1 VNRPYDAIVI
11 GSGPNG
17 LAAAITLAREGWSV
31 CVHEANETIGGGARS
46 AELTQPGFIHDLC
59 SAVHPLT
66 VGSPFF
72 RDLPL
77 NEHGLEFIHP
87 TVPLA
92 HPLDDGS
99 AVILSRSVEDT
110 SHNLGTD
117 SASYRKLMLP
127 LVNDWHLIDNELLG
141 PIHFP
146 RRPIPMLRFG
156 LKAFGSARGLANRYF
171 KGPHARAL
179 FAGLA
184 GHSMLPLERLP
195 SAAFGLVL
203 GITGHAVGWP
213 IPRGGAQ
220 RIADALASYFR
231 SLGGDIIT
239 RSRVESLDALAPA
252 SAILCDITPRQLLK
266 IAGQRLPVRYKR
278 KLENYRYGPAAFKMD
293 WALAG
298 PIPWTAKEC
307 INAGTVH
314 LGGTLEEIAASE
326 SAAWQGRHTN
336 RPFVL
341 LSQPSIFDS
350 SRAPAGKHTVWAY
363 CHVPN
368 SSTFDMT
375 ERIEDQIERFAPGFR
390 SLVLARHVMLPAEL
404 EHRNSN
410 LIGGDINGG
419 VQDIRQMFTRP
430 TLQMYS
436 TPAKGVYLCSSSTPP
451 GGGVHGMCGYF
462 AAQRVLADERKRGKR

>member
-1 VNRPYDAIVI
+1 MSRTYDAIVI

-77 NEHGLEFIHP
+77 SEHGLEFIHP

-99 AVILSRSVEDT
+99 AVILNRSVENT
-110 SHNLGTD
+110 SANLGTD
-117 SASYRKLMLP
+117 SASYRNLMLP

-141 PIHFP
+141 PVHFP
-146 RRPIPMLRFG
+146 RHPIPMLRFG
-156 LKAFGSARGLANRYF
+156 LRGFGSARGLANRHF
-171 KGPHARAL
+171 KGTRARAL

-184 GHSMLPLERLP
+184 GHSMLPLERIP

-203 GITGHAVGWP
+203 GITGHTVGWP

-220 RIADALASYFR
+220 RIADSLASYFR
-231 SLGGDIIT
+231 SLGGEIIT
-239 RSRVESLDALAPA
+239 GSRVESIDALAPA
-252 SAILCDITPRQLLK
+252 RAILCDITPRQLLN
-266 IAGQRLPVRYKR
+266 IAGQHLPVRYKR
-278 KLENYRYGPAAFKMD
+278 KLENYRYGLAAFKID

-326 SAAWQGRHTN
+326 SAAWQARHTE

-341 LSQPSIFDS
+341 LSQPSVFDS

-390 SLVLARHVMLPAEL
+390 SLVLARHVMSPAEL
-404 EHRNSN
+404 EQRNAN

-436 TPAKGVYLCSSSTPP
+436 TPAKGLYLCSSSTPP

-462 AAQRVLADERKRGKR
+462 AAQRVLSDHRNRG